1 MIEPT
6 QDAPGGSYICPM
18 HPEIRQDGPGSCPKC
33 GMTLQQTAPASGGDD
48 QELRKMRGKLFVA
61 AALAIPLLLIAM
73 LPSMIGWQLSPS
85 MESASRWV
93 ELILCLPLVFWAGAD
108 YYMRGWTGLKS
119 GSPNMYTL
127 ICLGVLVA
135 FCYSLAGTFAP
146 SWFPP
151 AMRDAN
157 GHIGVY
163 FESAGII
170 IALVLLGEWLEL
182 RARGKT
188 SSAIRSLLDL
198 TPRTARRLQPD
209 GSVQEVA
216 VDHIRIGDLLQ
227 VRPGEAIA
235 TDGVVTSGASSVD
248 ESLLSGESLP
258 VEKHAADRITG
269 GTLNG
274 NGSLTFR
281 ADRVGRDTA
290 LAQIVALV
298 GKAQQSRAPLQQV
311 ADRVAKFFVPAIV
324 LIALIT
330 FGAWLLWG
338 PQPRLA
344 YAVVSAVAVLI
355 IACPCALGL
364 ATPISITVASGRGAQ
379 SGVLYRDAAAIE
391 ALADVD
397 TLVLDKTGT
406 LTQGKPTL
414 TDIVAMPGISEN
426 EVLALAAALE
436 AASEHPLAGAI
447 VAAAASRQ
455 LTVAAV
461 EHFSAVTGKG
471 VQAEQAGSPLALGNA
486 DLMLAHGADPA
497 PLVARAEALRHDAK
511 TVMYLMHAGRLTGL
525 IAVQDPLKRNA
536 ADMVQALQGQGL
548 RIVMLTGD
556 SEETAAAVAAQV
568 GIDDY
573 AAQQTPAD
581 KAQWIE
587 QAQHKGC
594 RVAMAGDGIND
605 APALAAANVGIAM
618 GNGSD
623 IAKQS
628 AQITLVKGDLAGL
641 LRARHLSRA
650 TVRNIHQNLGFAF
663 LYNIIG
669 VPLAAGVLYPWLGWL
684 LSPMIAALAM
694 SLSSVSVIGNA
705 LRLRRIRL

>member
-1 MIEPT
+1 
-6 QDAPGGSYICPM
+6 
-18 HPEIRQDGPGSCPKC
+18 
-33 GMTLQQTAPASGGDD
+33 MTLQQTAPASGGDD
-48 QELRKMRGKLFVA
+48 QELRKLRVKLLVA

-330 FGAWLLWG
+330 FGVWLLWG

-426 EVLALAAALE
+426 EVLAMAAALE

-455 LTVAAV
+455 LMVAAV

-486 DLMLAHGADPA
+486 DLMLAHGVDPA
-497 PLVARAEALRHDAK
+497 SLVARAEALRHDAK

-525 IAVQDPLKRNA
+525 VAVQDPLKRNA
-536 ADMVQALQGQGL
+536 ADMVQALKGQGL